1 MPGEVV
7 SYSIRNLTSRLVMCF
22 LLVYAR
28 IIVSDLYSAYINL
41 QYFFAAFF
49 FSHIIIYFTFCV
61 NTFKIEVCKL
71 AILTTFKSLNR
82 QFIAWIC
89 SSRAV

>member
-49 FSHIIIYFTFCV
+49 FLI
-61 NTFKIEVCKL
+61 
-71 AILTTFKSLNR
+71 
-82 QFIAWIC
+82 
-89 SSRAV
+89 